1 MSTQHTPQ
9 DGPTFAFG
17 KLAAVATSALSLGI
31 TGLWAISGTNYGIE
45 LFNAITAGACTAQLA
60 LGAFNLRRFKAHQLE
75 SENASPA
82 PTRSGASPKKD
93 FSKLTTVACAVAP
106 LLMVA
111 ATYATLRPLV
121 LEYKE
126 KHPTA
131 AQAASDAIRADE
143 MLRKFKPKAKTL
155 ESN

>member
-9 DGPTFAFG
+9 DGPNDGPSFAFG
-17 KLAAVATSALSLGI
+17 KLAAVVTSAVSLGI

-45 LFNAITAGACTAQLA
+45 LFNAITAGAVTAQLA
-60 LGAFNLRRFKAHQLE
+60 LGVFNLRRFKAHHMQNE
-75 SENASPA
+75 SESPA
-82 PTRSGASPKKD
+82 PKKD
-93 FSKLTTVACAVAP
+93 FSKLATVACAVAP
-106 LLMVA
+106 LLMVG

-126 KHPTA
+126 KHPAA

-143 MLRKFKPKAKTL
+143 MLRKFKPKAKEL
-155 ESN
+155 ERN